1 MSPEVKGFRGLIT
14 HLLGFAGTQ
23 HLSGLFEQVSFLWQW
38 EIRLWW
44 RTEALHHDKGGFDLS
59 LESHTLPKVW
69 VSELIIDGGIS
80 PLSKLTACCLPLK
93 GDGLLFLNWLDRGSR
108 IYLCNNWIPF
118 YSLYVWKPPLQDH
131 RELGLC
137 VRHLGCSYFDYNPGN
152 IWANYEAM
160 CWCLVECQLENTILE
175 CKGEGE
181 LSWDW
186 QRGMST
192 AHICHKWRAIHGK
205 SMPIWV
211 TADLSE
217 IEHSALVHQP
227 SCFCLCLRFVC
238 LFIFLTGSCVLCPCR
253 MMEQK
258 YAYASF

>member
-118 YSLYVWKPPLQDH
+118 YSLYGNPHYRTTENLVSAYTTWGAAILITT
-131 RELGLC
+131 LGTFERIMRLC
-137 VRHLGCSYFDYNPGN
+137 VGV
-152 IWANYEAM
+152 W
-160 CWCLVECQLENTILE
+160 
-175 CKGEGE
+175 
-181 LSWDW
+181 LSV
-186 QRGMST
+186 S
-192 AHICHKWRAIHGK
+192 WR
-205 SMPIWV
+205 
-211 TADLSE
+211 T
-217 IEHSALVHQP
+217 
-227 SCFCLCLRFVC
+227 
-238 LFIFLTGSCVLCPCR
+238 LF
-253 MMEQK
+253 
-258 YAYASF
+258 